1 MAKSHPA
8 GMRICYAIFAGI
20 SLRLCSISLRSFR
33 ITFAAY
39 LPTHIKFLTEFHRI
53 FFGTTCI
60 SFLKLIER
68 RGSGMKKIIG
78 EYQRYDNLK
87 SYHAPE
93 FSSNTSEFHAVLWNL
108 NYETSVKKEFVKE
121 DAKFVKEFVK
131 EDAKFT
137 KEFIKAQRI
146 IYKLISEQP
155 QISAAAMAEKIGI
168 SSRQVQKYLKRLTDL
183 QLIIREGGRK
193 NGFWKIIDNDYE
205 DFFKRI

>member
-1 MAKSHPA
+1 
-8 GMRICYAIFAGI
+8 
-20 SLRLCSISLRSFR
+20 
-33 ITFAAY
+33 
-39 LPTHIKFLTEFHRI
+39 
-53 FFGTTCI
+53 
-60 SFLKLIER
+60 
-68 RGSGMKKIIG
+68 MKKIIG

-121 DAKFVKEFVK
+121 FVK

-155 QISAAAMAEKIGI
+155 QISATAMAEKIGI

-193 NGFWKIIDNDYE
+193 NGSWKIIDNDYE

>member
-108 NYETSVKKEFVKE
+108 NYEASVKKEFVKE
-121 DAKFVKEFVK
+121 DAKFV
-131 EDAKFT
+131 

>member
-1 MAKSHPA
+1 
-8 GMRICYAIFAGI
+8 
-20 SLRLCSISLRSFR
+20 
-33 ITFAAY
+33 
-39 LPTHIKFLTEFHRI
+39 
-53 FFGTTCI
+53 
-60 SFLKLIER
+60 
-68 RGSGMKKIIG
+68 MKKIIG

-108 NYETSVKKEFVKE
+108 NYEASVKKEFVKE
-121 DAKFVKEFVK
+121 DAKFV
-131 EDAKFT
+131 